1 MREWVLDVTV
11 AYVIELL
18 FESCRSLAFERR
30 PFSILPA
37 MTKPGNGSVYPV
49 WTVSN

>member
-1 MREWVLDVTV
+1 MREWVLDVNV

-18 FESCRSLAFERR
+18 FECCRSLAIERR

-37 MTKPGNGSVYPV
+37 MT
-49 WTVSN
+49 